1 MKIRIG
7 KKTLKQT
14 SEGITADDIQFV
26 DINTNEIYDFDGY
39 LDLLK
44 KENI

>member
-1 MKIRIG
+1 MKVRIG

-14 SEGITADDIQFV
+14 SDVVTADDIQFV
-26 DINTNEIYDFDGY
+26 DVNTKEVYDFDGY
-39 LDLLK
+39 LELLK